1 MTHSLF
7 STHWLQSTALLAAQ
21 IRGNVMR
28 VATGTVVYGKV
39 VLDGSDIADGTD
51 VYVLTRDPDDAAA
64 LSPEE
69 LAELEAGI
77 TEANNGD
84 MISGVAFFEHLRR
97 HG

>member
-1 MTHSLF
+1 
-7 STHWLQSTALLAAQ
+7 
-21 IRGNVMR
+21 MR

-39 VLDGSDIADGTD
+39 DHDGSDIADGTD